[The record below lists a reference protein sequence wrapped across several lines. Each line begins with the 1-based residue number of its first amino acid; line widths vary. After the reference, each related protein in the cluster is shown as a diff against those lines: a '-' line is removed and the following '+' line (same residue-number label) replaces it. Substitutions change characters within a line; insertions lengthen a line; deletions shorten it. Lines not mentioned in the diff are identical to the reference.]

1 MAVAIT
7 KARWARCRKKELSI
21 PRRCAKVEAA
31 IKTGMAILASTLGQ
45 SKASILVERAGKI
58 ILNPKNKRK
67 TTIIVRDFFIQDKE
81 RSTRLGEKDLGVL
94 SRLFLSYSASLVS
107 AKEVVDDM

>member
-1 MAVAIT
+1 MGCANQPMAVAIT

-21 PRRCAKVEAA
+21 HRRCAKVEAA
-31 IKTGMAILASTLGQ
+31 IKTGMAILASNLGQ

-67 TTIIVRDFFIQDKE
+67 TTIVVRDFLIKIKRDQHGWE
-81 RSTRLGEKDLGVL
+81 RRILGFCLD
-94 SRLFLSYSASLVS
+94 YS
-107 AKEVVDDM
+107 

>member
-21 PRRCAKVEAA
+21 PRCCAKVEAA
-31 IKTGMAILASTLGQ
+31 IKMGMAILASTLGQ
-45 SKASILVERAGKI
+45 SKASILVGRAGKI

-67 TTIIVRDFFIQDKE
+67 TLIVVRNFLFKIKRDQHGWE
-81 RSTRLGEKDLGVL
+81 RRILGFCLD
-94 SRLFLSYSASLVS
+94 YS
-107 AKEVVDDM
+107 

>member
-45 SKASILVERAGKI
+45 SEASILVERAGEI
-58 ILNPKNKRK
+58 ILNQKNKRK
-67 TTIIVRDFFIQDKE
+67 TTIVVRDFLIKIKRDQHGWE
-81 RSTRLGEKDLGVL
+81 RRILGFCLD
-94 SRLFLSYSASLVS
+94 YS
-107 AKEVVDDM
+107 

>member
-45 SKASILVERAGKI
+45 SKASILVERAGEI

-67 TTIIVRDFFIQDKE
+67 TTIVVRDFIQDKE
-81 RSTRLGEKDLGVL
+81 RSTRLGKRDLGVL

-107 AKEVVDDM
+107 AKEVVEDM